1 MSHAQPRSAEAGEGS
16 AAPRAGLVV
25 AVLAFGGIVVSLM
38 QTLVI
43 PIVPELPKLLDAPAS
58 DTAWAVT
65 ATLLAAAVATPV
77 MGRLGDM
84 YGKRRMLLVSLLMLI
99 AGSVTAALSD
109 GLVPM
114 IVGRALQGLASGVIP
129 LGISIMRD
137 ELPAERLGS
146 ATALMS
152 ASLGI
157 GGALGLPAAALIA
170 DHFDWHT
177 LFWTSAAVGV
187 VAAVLVPVFVP
198 ESKVRTGGRFDL
210 VGALGMAA
218 GLVCLLLAISKGAD
232 WGWGSGTTL
241 GLFAAAVVVLLL
253 WGVFELRVA
262 EPLVDL
268 RTTARRQVLVT
279 NLASMAFGF
288 SMFAMSL
295 VLPQLLQ
302 LPEATGYGLGRS
314 LLAAGLVMAPTGLV
328 MMATAPLSALISK
341 ARGPKVTLM
350 LGAVVVA
357 AGYGLNIVLMD
368 AVWELVLV
376 SCVIG
381 AGIGFAYGAMPALIM
396 GAVDPAETAAAN
408 SLNTLMRSI
417 GTSTA
422 SAVAG
427 VLLAR
432 MTTTFGGTALP
443 SENGFKAVMA
453 VGSGAALVALAVA
466 AFIPRQRTAGTAPSA
481 AEAVSPVPAEAGP
494 TGAGQTV
501 AAPAVAAP
509 AAVTPA
515 VAAPD
520 EQIVGAAVA
529 VPLARAV
536 AELVA
541 VVPGLTDD
549 GPVGHGHP
557 IRGHVR
563 DAQSVP
569 VDRAAVTLI
578 SLGGRQLSR
587 AAAAPDGSY
596 ALEAPGEGTYV
607 LIASADAHRPQA
619 TTVVV
624 GATPVTYDVL
634 LSGTSGLVGTVRSAE
649 GGAPVAGAV
658 VILTDVRGDVLATA
672 QTDGTGEFS
681 VAELV
686 PGPVTLAVSSPK
698 HRPLALPVEIAGT
711 GVTRVDVELR
721 PGALVRGT
729 IRGAGAPL
737 GDARV
742 TLVDAA
748 GNVVATATTGSDGAY
763 AFSDLDGGQYT
774 VVATGYP
781 PRASGISLGGGDVDE
796 HDIELA
802 HAGD

>member
-1 MSHAQPRSAEAGEGS
+1 MSHAHPRPAEEV
-16 AAPRAGLVV
+16 AAPARTNLVV

-43 PIVPELPKLLDAPAS
+43 PIVPELPRLLDAPAS
-58 DTAWAVT
+58 DAAWAVT

-84 YGKRRMLLVSLLMLI
+84 YGKRRLLLVSVVLLV

-109 GLVPM
+109 SLVPM

-152 ASLGI
+152 ASLGV

-170 DHFDWHT
+170 DHFDWHV
-177 LFWTSAAVGV
+177 LFWTSAVLGAV
-187 VAAVLVPVFVP
+187 AFLLVLALVP
-198 ESKVRTGGRFDL
+198 ESAVRTGGRFDV

-218 GLVCLLLAISKGAD
+218 GLVCLLLGISKGAD

-253 WGVFELRVA
+253 WGAYELRA
-262 EPLVDL
+262 KEPLVDL

-279 NLASMAFGF
+279 NLASIAFGF

-314 LLAAGLVMAPTGLV
+314 MLDAGLVLAPTGLV
-328 MMATAPLSALISK
+328 MMTTAPLSAAISR

-357 AGYGLNIVLMD
+357 AGYGLNIWLMN
-368 AVWELVLV
+368 AVWQLVLV

-381 AGIGFAYGAMPALIM
+381 AGVGFAYGAMPALIM
-396 GAVDPAETAAAN
+396 GAVEPSETAAAN

-417 GTSTA
+417 GTSVA
-422 SAVAG
+422 SAVSG
-427 VLLAR
+427 VLLAHL
-432 MTTTFGGTALP
+432 TTDFGSLALP
-443 SENGFKAVMA
+443 SENGFKVVMA
-453 VGSGAALVALAVA
+453 TGAGAAVVALLVA
-466 AFIPRQRTAGTAPSA
+466 AFIPGRRPAATPA
-481 AEAVSPVPAEAGP
+481 AEKASEGPLGAEPLAAEPVGEEA
-494 TGAGQTV
+494 
-501 AAPAVAAP
+501 
-509 AAVTPA
+509 
-515 VAAPD
+515 
-520 EQIVGAAVA
+520 VGAAVA

-541 VVPGLTDD
+541 AVPGLSGD
-549 GPVGHGHP
+549 GPASGGAEV
-557 IRGHVR
+557 RGQVR
-563 DAQSVP
+563 GAESAP
-569 VDRAAVTLI
+569 LPGAALTLI
-578 SLGGRQLSR
+578 SLEGRQLGR
-587 AAAAPDGSY
+587 AVALADGSY
-596 ALEAPGEGTYV
+596 TLSAPGPGTYV
-607 LIASADAHRPQA
+607 LIAAADGCRPQA
-619 TTVVV
+619 TTLVVTGREV
-624 GATPVTYDVL
+624 CHDVL
-634 LSGTSGLVGTVRSAE
+634 LDGTGGLTGVVRSAD
-649 GGAPVAGAV
+649 GGAPVADAV
-658 VILTDVRGDVLATA
+658 VIVTDVRGDVLATGR
-672 QTDGTGEFS
+672 TSSLGEFT
-681 VAELV
+681 VTDLV
-686 PGPVTLAVSSPK
+686 PGPVTVAVNAPK
-698 HRPLALPVEIAGT
+698 HRPLALPAEISGT
-711 GVTRVDVELR
+711 GVTRLDVELTA
-721 PGALVRGT
+721 GAYVRGT
-729 IRGAGAPL
+729 VLGAGAPL

-748 GNVVATATTGSDGAY
+748 GNVVATTTTGADGAY
-763 AFSDLDGGQYT
+763 AFSDLDGGAYT
-774 VVATGYP
+774 VIATGYP
-781 PRASGISLGGGDVDE
+781 PRATGITVAGGGLGE

-802 HAGD
+802 HPAT

>member
-1 MSHAQPRSAEAGEGS
+1 MSHAQPRSTETGEGS
-16 AAPRAGLVV
+16 AAPRTNLVV

-109 GLVPM
+109 GLAPM

-152 ASLGI
+152 ASLGV

-170 DHFDWHT
+170 DHFDWHV
-177 LFWTSAAVGV
+177 LFWTSAALGA
-187 VAAVLVPVFVP
+187 VALLLVPLTVP
-198 ESKVRTGGRFDL
+198 ESKARTGGRFDL

-218 GLVCLLLAISKGAD
+218 GLICLLLAISKGAD

-241 GLFAAAVVVLLL
+241 GLFGAAVVVLLL
-253 WGVFELRVA
+253 WGVFELRVKQ
-262 EPLVDL
+262 PLVDL
-268 RTTARRQVLVT
+268 RATARRQVLVT
-279 NLASMAFGF
+279 NLASTAFGF

-328 MMATAPLSALISK
+328 MMATAPLSALVSK

-350 LGAVVVA
+350 LGAVIVA

-396 GAVDPAETAAAN
+396 GAVDPSETAAAN

-427 VLLAR
+427 VILAQ
-432 MTTTFGGTALP
+432 MTTTFGGAPLP
-443 SENGFKAVMA
+443 SENGFKVVMA
-453 VGSGAALVALAVA
+453 VGAGAALLALLVA
-466 AFIPRQRTAGTAPSA
+466 AFIPRQRTAGTETVAQPVTTEPVTAEPVA
-481 AEAVSPVPAEAGP
+481 AEPDQERRSAGS
-494 TGAGQTV
+494 
-501 AAPAVAAP
+501 
-509 AAVTPA
+509 
-515 VAAPD
+515 
-520 EQIVGAAVA
+520 AVA
-529 VPLARAV
+529 VPLASAV

-541 VVPGLTDD
+541 TVPGLTGDD
-549 GPVGHGHP
+549 PAGGRRPVRGQVRGAEGVPVGG
-557 IRGHVR
+557 
-563 DAQSVP
+563 
-569 VDRAAVTLI
+569 AAVTLI
-578 SLGGRQLSR
+578 SLGGRQVSR
-587 AAAAPDGSY
+587 AVAETDGAY
-596 ALEAPGEGTYV
+596 AVEAPGEGTYM
-607 LIASADAHRPQA
+607 LIASADGHQPQA

-634 LSGTSGLVGTVRSAE
+634 LSGSSGLAGAVRSADS
-649 GGAPVAGAV
+649 GAPVAGAV
-658 VILTDVRGDVLATA
+658 VILTDVRGDVLATTR
-672 QTDGTGEFS
+672 TDGIGEFS
-681 VAELV
+681 VVDLV

-698 HRPLALPVEIAGT
+698 HRPLALPVEIGVT

-721 PGALVRGT
+721 PGAQVRGT
-729 IRGAGAPL
+729 VRGAGAPL

-748 GNVVATATTGSDGAY
+748 GNVVATTTTGSDGAY
-763 AFSDLDGGQYT
+763 AFTDLDGGQYT
-774 VVATGYP
+774 VIATGYP
-781 PRASGISLGGGDVDE
+781 PRATGISLGGDVDD

-802 HAGD
+802 HAGE